1 MLSEFPLKSLGGS
14 VLSLVLGR
22 RSFFISLTKSCT
34 ELVNSSFFSLENVF
48 HQMSKSG

>member
-1 MLSEFPLKSLGGS
+1 MSSEFPSKSLGGS

-22 RSFFISLTKSCT
+22 RFIFISLTKSCT

-48 HQMSKSG
+48 HQVSKSG

>member
-1 MLSEFPLKSLGGS
+1 MLSEFPSKSLGGS
-14 VLSLVLGR
+14 ILSLVLGW